1 MLMPA
6 SGARAKMMR
15 IGRRPAV
22 PAGAVARG
30 AVAPGLRLHVTV
42 ALRPRDPAALT
53 AYAEAVSTPGSRA
66 YHDYLTPAQFGRRFG
81 ATAAQVRAVRRS
93 LRAQG
98 LRPGLVTPGSLSIP
112 VFASAARLER
122 GLNISLR
129 ELSLPGRRT
138 AVATNAA
145 PALSASAAHAV
156 QSVVGLNTVSAPRPL
171 LARPAHLSVRRG
183 PDLARP
189 AATAGPRPCV
199 AAQTAASIQGVH
211 TADQI
216 ASTYGFS
223 GLYSAGDRGAG
234 TTVAIYEL
242 EPVSAGDIGAYQD
255 CYGTHTSISFVR
267 VDGGVGSGPGTGE
280 AALDIENLIG
290 LAPSAKVLVY
300 EGRNSNSGAPGAG
313 PFDTFREIIDQ
324 DRAQVVSVSWGECEA
339 ALGAADAGAENALFE
354 QAAVQGQTIVAAA
367 GDSGSEDCAFGPGH
381 RQTQL
386 AVDDP
391 SSQPFVTG
399 VGGTTLTAPGPRPT
413 ESVWNSGGA
422 MLDGIAQP
430 GASGGG
436 ISDLWEMPLAQRDA
450 ASAVNVLGA
459 GVTGAQCGHPGG
471 YCREVPD
478 VAADADPTT
487 GYLIYYNGS
496 GDEFGVPEGWQAIG
510 GTSAA
515 APVWAALIALADSS
529 SACSAGPIGYALP
542 ALYGAASSSYAD
554 DFNDVHTGN
563 NDFTGTNRGRFAA
576 GGGYDEASGLGSP
589 NATAL
594 AASLCAGSLRVA
606 APHSQQSALG
616 ANVSVNVH
624 AQGVAGAALH
634 FRATGLPPG
643 LSVDG
648 ATGQITGRARHTGTY
663 HVTAIAAD
671 RQGATAGAKFSWSV
685 GGATRIVSA
694 SLSGLGEHRPA
705 LRFTVATGAG
715 APPMTALALNLP
727 KQLRLVSAH
736 GVRLAARGTI
746 RFTARATG
754 NTLTIDLRRAFRR
767 VTVSLAFPGLHTTG
781 ARHPD
786 ARGNAAPML
795 GLTVLDSGR
804 GSSKL
809 RARLQARAS

>member
-1 MLMPA
+1 M
-6 SGARAKMMR
+6 
-15 IGRRPAV
+15 
-22 PAGAVARG
+22 
-30 AVAPGLRLHVTV
+30 
-42 ALRPRDPAALT
+42 T
-53 AYAEAVSTPGSRA
+53 AYAEAVSSPGSRV
-66 YHDYLTPAQFGRRFG
+66 YHHYLTPAQFGRRFG
-81 ATAAQVRAVRRS
+81 ATPAQVRVVRRS

-98 LRPGLVTPGSLSIP
+98 LRPGSVTPGSLSIP
-112 VFASAARLER
+112 VLASAAKLER

-138 AVATNAA
+138 AVAANAA

-156 QSVVGLNTVSAPRPL
+156 QSVVGLNTVSAPHPL
-171 LARPAHLSVRRG
+171 LARPRSGPLAPVRQARRSPLDRRPAAGPPDRSSHPSVRRG
-183 PDLARP
+183 PGLARP
-189 AATAGPRPCV
+189 AAAGGPRPCA

-216 ASTYGFS
+216 ASAYGFS

-242 EPVSAGDIGAYQD
+242 EPVSAGDIGAYQN
-255 CYGTHTSISFVR
+255 CYGIHTSISFVR
-267 VDGGVGSGPGTGE
+267 VDGGDGSGPGTGE

-290 LAPSAKVLVY
+290 LAPGAKVLVY

-339 ALGAADAGAENALFE
+339 ALGAADAGAENTLFE

-367 GDSGSEDCAFGPGH
+367 GDSGSEDCAFGPGK

-399 VGGTTLTAPGPRPT
+399 VGGTTLTALGPRPT

-436 ISDLWEMPLAQRDA
+436 ISDLWQMPPGQRDA
-450 ASAVNVLGA
+450 APALNVLGA

-496 GDEFGVPEGWQAIG
+496 GGELGVPEGWQAIG

-515 APVWAALIALADSS
+515 APVWAALMALADSS

-542 ALYGAASSSYAD
+542 TLYSAASSAYAA

-563 NDFTGTNRGRFAA
+563 NDFTQTNRGKFAA

-589 NATAL
+589 NAAAL

-606 APHSQQSALG
+606 AVHSQQSALG
-616 ANVSVNVH
+616 ANVSVQLH
-624 AQGVAGAALH
+624 AQGVPGAALH
-634 FRATGLPPG
+634 FRATGLPSG

-648 ATGQITGRARHTGTY
+648 GTGQITGRPRRTGTY
-663 HVTAIAAD
+663 HVTGIAAD
-671 RQGATAGAKFSWSV
+671 RLGATAGAKFSWSV
-685 GGATRIVSA
+685 GGATRILSP
-694 SLSGLGEHRPA
+694 SLDGVGDHRPS
-705 LRFTVATGAG
+705 LRFTVVTGAG
-715 APPMTALALNLP
+715 APPMTELALDLP
-727 KQLRLVSAH
+727 RQLRLVSAH
-736 GVRLAARGTI
+736 GVRLAARGAI
-746 RFTARATG
+746 RFTSQATG
-754 NTLTIDLRRAFRR
+754 NTLTIDLRRAFRH
-767 VTVSLAFPGLHTTG
+767 VTVSLGYPEVQTSG

-786 ARGNAAPML
+786 ARGHAAPTL
-795 GLTVLDSGR
+795 GLIVVDSHH
-804 GSSKL
+804 GSSRL
-809 RARLQARAS
+809 RVRL